1 MKLEFVKTAFME
13 RLFTKLPTKP
23 FFLLVSDFIFS
34 ETMSTRVVIDILI
47 WMPTNLGTF

>member
-13 RLFTKLPTKP
+13 RLFTK
-23 FFLLVSDFIFS
+23 LLVSDFIFS